1 MWSPFLFKLGNICV
15 SIQKTRIDEPTKLVH
30 SAQYKDGHH
39 SDQHFVVLIN
49 VLVNVEF
56 MVLIRSAGKE
66 DKEEMDQNILILIL
80 KRVLNRATYLLILSI
95 NRTNG
100 HARLS

>member
-1 MWSPFLFKLGNICV
+1 
-15 SIQKTRIDEPTKLVH
+15 
-30 SAQYKDGHH
+30 
-39 SDQHFVVLIN
+39 
-49 VLVNVEF
+49 

-66 DKEEMDQNILILIL
+66 DKEEMDQNMLILIL